1 MKRIKLEAIIK
12 VSDDIIVEEAMIKR
26 TAGLL
31 GEIESYNVNNN
42 YNESQ
47 SDENNSAEKRT
58 ENQDGLS
65 EITKSINSANKIY
78 YGSLSLDERKA
89 ISLTIFIQVNFDKI
103 KSDENYKA
111 KISSLFENKFSF
123 EKSSIEKIFL
133 SSGENSNF
141 DNFKNKFLEG
151 DLLQIIIYI
160 WEKILSIGEE
170 DDFELELVEKAASKF
185 GLEPAIIND
194 TKKQG
199 NDRAKIA
206 KAIVSI
212 ESGKVPF
219 NKLKAFEKTVLL
231 GLMLSECSTIDGQ
244 ISKENLSQLKR
255 VLSSQFGIS
264 NNAASVILEKKLN
277 YSITEKVEK
286 VEVYRE
292 KYDLVAFLWEKI
304 LSTEESIN
312 DGEMGLIRKW
322 IRRLDI
328 SDVESE
334 GARKDAMA
342 LLNPSS

>member
-1 MKRIKLEAIIK
+1 MIPSIFGKNFIYSTIFYVESFVEKHYEEQIQILKKKQQHNHLKKILIDLMGDEVSHKNESLEN
-12 VSDDIIVEEAMIKR
+12 VSDLKFYHKFW
-26 TAGLL
+26 GKL
-31 GEIESYNVNNN
+31 
-42 YNESQ
+42 
-47 SDENNSAEKRT
+47 
-58 ENQDGLS
+58 
-65 EITKSINSANKIY
+65 
-78 YGSLSLDERKA
+78 
-89 ISLTIFIQVNFDKI
+89 
-103 KSDENYKA
+103 
-111 KISSLFENKFSF
+111 ISS
-123 EKSSIEKIFL
+123 
-133 SSGENSNF
+133 G
-141 DNFKNKFLEG
+141 
-151 DLLQIIIYI
+151 
-160 WEKILSIGEE
+160 
-170 DDFELELVEKAASKF
+170 SK
-185 GLEPAIIND
+185 LA
-194 TKKQG
+194 
-199 NDRAKIA
+199 
-206 KAIVSI
+206 V
-212 ESGKVPF
+212 
-219 NKLKAFEKTVLL
+219 
-231 GLMLSECSTIDGQ
+231 Q

>member
-1 MKRIKLEAIIK
+1 MKRIKLEAILK
-12 VSDDIIVEEAMIKR
+12 VSDDIIIEDAMIKR
-26 TAGLL
+26 TTGLL
-31 GEIESYNVNNN
+31 GEVESYNVNNN
-42 YNESQ
+42 Y
-47 SDENNSAEKRT
+47 DENKVNENNAASNNSQ
-58 ENQDGLS
+58 NQDGFS
-65 EITKSINSANKIY
+65 EITNSINSADKIY

-111 KISSLFENKFSF
+111 KIFSLFEKKFSF
-123 EKSSIEKIFL
+123 EKTSVEKIL
-133 SSGENSNF
+133 ISSGESSNF

-160 WEKILSIGEE
+160 WEKVLSIGEE
-170 DDFELELVEKAASKF
+170 DDFEIELVEKAASSF

-212 ESGKVPF
+212 ESGKVPY

-231 GLMLSECSTIDGQ
+231 GLMLSECSTIDSQ
-244 ISKENLSQLKR
+244 ISKENVNQLKR
-255 VLSSQFGIS
+255 ILSSQFGIS

-342 LLNPSS
+342 LLNPTS

>member
-1 MKRIKLEAIIK
+1 MKKIKLEAVIK
-12 VSDDIIVEEAMIKR
+12 VSNDVIIEEAMIKR

-31 GEIESYNVNNN
+31 GEIESYSVHNN

-47 SDENNSAEKRT
+47 LNEDSSATNKSG
-58 ENQDGLS
+58 NQDDFS

-89 ISLTIFIQVNFDKI
+89 VSLTIFIQVNFEKI

-123 EKSSIEKIFL
+123 EKKSVEKIFL
-133 SSGENSNF
+133 SSGESSNF

-160 WEKILSIGEE
+160 WEKILSVGEE

-185 GLEPAIIND
+185 GLEPAVIND

-206 KAIVSI
+206 KAIDSI
-212 ESGKVPF
+212 ESGKVPY

-264 NNAASVILEKKLN
+264 NNAASVILEKKLS

-292 KYDLVAFLWEKI
+292 KYDLVAFLWEKV

-342 LLNPSS
+342 LLNPPS

>member
-1 MKRIKLEAIIK
+1 MKRIKLEAILK
-12 VSDDIIVEEAMIKR
+12 VSDDIIIEDAMIQR
-26 TAGLL
+26 TTGLL
-31 GEIESYNVNNN
+31 GEVESYNVNNN
-42 YNESQ
+42 Y
-47 SDENNSAEKRT
+47 DENKVNENNAASNNSQ
-58 ENQDGLS
+58 NQDGFS
-65 EITKSINSANKIY
+65 EITNSINSADKIY

-111 KISSLFENKFSF
+111 KIFSLFEKKFSF
-123 EKSSIEKIFL
+123 EKTSVEKIL
-133 SSGENSNF
+133 ISSGESSNF

-160 WEKILSIGEE
+160 WEKVLSIGEE
-170 DDFELELVEKAASKF
+170 DDFEIELVEKAASSF

-212 ESGKVPF
+212 ESGKVPY

-231 GLMLSECSTIDGQ
+231 GLMLSECSTIDSQ
-244 ISKENLSQLKR
+244 ISKENVNQLKR
-255 VLSSQFGIS
+255 ILSSQFGIS

-342 LLNPSS
+342 LLNPTS

>member
-1 MKRIKLEAIIK
+1 MKRIKLEAVIK
-12 VSDDIIVEEAMIKR
+12 VSDDIVIEDAMIKR
-26 TAGLL
+26 TTGLL
-31 GEIESYNVNNN
+31 GEVESYNINSN
-42 YNESQ
+42 YDENESNK
-47 SDENNSAEKRT
+47 NNSKPNNPN
-58 ENQDGLS
+58 NQDGFS
-65 EITKSINSANKIY
+65 EIAESINSANKIY

-89 ISLTIFIQVNFDKI
+89 VSLTIFIQVNFEKI
-103 KSDENYKA
+103 KSDDNYKS
-111 KISSLFENKFSF
+111 KIFSLFENKFLL
-123 EKSSIEKIFL
+123 EKTLVEKIFL
-133 SSGENSNF
+133 SSGESSNF

-160 WEKILSIGEE
+160 WEKVLSLGEE
-170 DDFELELVEKAASKF
+170 DDFEIELVEKAASKF
-185 GLEPAIIND
+185 GLEPATIND

-212 ESGKVPF
+212 ESAKVPY

-231 GLMLSECSTIDGQ
+231 GLMLSECSTVDGQ
-244 ISKENLSQLKR
+244 ISKESLNQLKR
-255 VLSSQFGIS
+255 ILNSQFGIT
-264 NNAASVILEKKLN
+264 NNAASVILEKKLS
-277 YSITEKVEK
+277 YSITEQVEK

-292 KYDLVAFLWEKI
+292 KYDLVAFLWEKV

>member
-1 MKRIKLEAIIK
+1 MKKIKFEAIIK
-12 VSDDIIVEEAMIKR
+12 ISNDMIIEDSMVKR

-31 GEIESYNVNNN
+31 GEIESYNVINDFNKET
-42 YNESQ
+42 NELEQTLSTKGATDSFSQ
-47 SDENNSAEKRT
+47 ISKT
-58 ENQDGLS
+58 
-65 EITKSINSANKIY
+65 INDANKIF

-89 ISLTIFIQVNFDKI
+89 VSLTIFIQVNFDKVI
-103 KSDENYKA
+103 SDQEFKN
-111 KISSLFENKFSF
+111 KILNTFERKFSF
-123 EKSSIEKIFL
+123 DQSLSQKIID
-133 SSGENSNF
+133 SSGESSNF
-141 DNFKNKFLEG
+141 DNFKQKFLEG
-151 DLLQIIIYI
+151 DLIQILIYI
-160 WEKILSIGEE
+160 WEKVLSVGEE
-170 DDFELELVEKAASKF
+170 DDFEIELIENAATKF
-185 GLEPAIIND
+185 GLESAAIND

-206 KAIVSI
+206 KAIETI
-212 ESGKVPF
+212 ESGKSAY

-231 GLMLSECSTIDGQ
+231 GLMLSECSTIDGE
-244 ISKENLSQLKR
+244 ISRENSSQLKR
-255 VLSSQFGIS
+255 ILSTQFGIS
-264 NNAASVILEKKLN
+264 NNAASVILEKNLD

-304 LSTEESIN
+304 LSTEETIN

-342 LLNPSS
+342 MLNPT

>member
-12 VSDDIIVEEAMIKR
+12 VSDDIIVEEEMIKR

-31 GEIESYNVNNN
+31 GEIESYDVNNN

-47 SDENNSAEKRT
+47 SNENNSAEKKT
-58 ENQDGLS
+58 ENQDGFS

-133 SSGENSNF
+133 SSGESSNF

>member
-1 MKRIKLEAIIK
+1 M
-12 VSDDIIVEEAMIKR
+12 
-26 TAGLL
+26 
-31 GEIESYNVNNN
+31 
-42 YNESQ
+42 
-47 SDENNSAEKRT
+47 
-58 ENQDGLS
+58 
-65 EITKSINSANKIY
+65 
-78 YGSLSLDERKA
+78 
-89 ISLTIFIQVNFDKI
+89 
-103 KSDENYKA
+103 
-111 KISSLFENKFSF
+111 
-123 EKSSIEKIFL
+123 
-133 SSGENSNF
+133 SSGESSNF

>member
-1 MKRIKLEAIIK
+1 MKKIKLEAIIK
-12 VSDDIIVEEAMIKR
+12 VSNDVIIEEALIKR

-42 YNESQ
+42 YNENQ
-47 SDENNSAEKRT
+47 SNEGSSAKNNSG
-58 ENQDGLS
+58 NHDGFS

-89 ISLTIFIQVNFDKI
+89 ISLTIFIQVNFEKI
-103 KSDENYKA
+103 KTDENFKS
-111 KISSLFENKFSF
+111 KIFSLFENKFLF
-123 EKSSIEKIFL
+123 EKSAVEKIFL
-133 SSGENSNF
+133 SSGESSNF

-170 DDFELELVEKAASKF
+170 DDLEIELVEKAASKF
-185 GLEPAIIND
+185 GLEPAIVND

-199 NDRAKIA
+199 NERAKIA

-212 ESGKVPF
+212 ESGNVPY

-244 ISKENLSQLKR
+244 ISKENLNQLKR

-264 NNAASVILEKKLN
+264 NNAASVILEKKLS

-286 VEVYRE
+286 VEIYRE

>member
-1 MKRIKLEAIIK
+1 MKKIKFEAIIK
-12 VSDDIIVEEAMIKR
+12 ISDDIIIEESMVKR

-31 GEIESYNVNNN
+31 GEIESFNVKHDIESETNQAKQSIPNGSTDPFAQISNTINN
-42 YNESQ
+42 
-47 SDENNSAEKRT
+47 
-58 ENQDGLS
+58 
-65 EITKSINSANKIY
+65 ANKIF

-89 ISLTIFIQVNFDKI
+89 VALTIFIQVNFDKI
-103 KSDENYKA
+103 KSDQAFQK
-111 KISSLFENKFSF
+111 KILNIF
-123 EKSSIEKIFL
+123 EKKFTL
-133 SSGENSNF
+133 DKALFQKLVDSSGDNASF
-141 DNFKNKFLEG
+141 DDFKNKFLEG
-151 DLLQIIIYI
+151 DLTQILIYI
-160 WEKILSIGEE
+160 WEKVLSVGEE
-170 DDFELELVEKAASKF
+170 DDFESELIENAATKF
-185 GLEPAIIND
+185 GLESAAIND

-206 KAIVSI
+206 KAIEII
-212 ESGKVPF
+212 ESGKNAY

-244 ISKENLSQLKR
+244 ISKENISQLKR
-255 VLSSQFGIS
+255 ILSTQFNIT
-264 NNAASVILEKKLN
+264 NNAASVILEKKLD

-342 LLNPSS
+342 MLNPS

>member
-1 MKRIKLEAIIK
+1 MKRIKLEAILK
-12 VSDDIIVEEAMIKR
+12 VSDDIIIEDAMIQR
-26 TAGLL
+26 TTGLL
-31 GEIESYNVNNN
+31 GEVESYNVNDN
-42 YNESQ
+42 Y
-47 SDENNSAEKRT
+47 DENKVNENNAASNNSQ
-58 ENQDGLS
+58 NQDGFS
-65 EITKSINSANKIY
+65 EITNSINSADKIY

-111 KISSLFENKFSF
+111 KIFSLFEKKFLF
-123 EKSSIEKIFL
+123 EKTSIEKIL
-133 SSGENSNF
+133 ISSGESSNF

-160 WEKILSIGEE
+160 WEKVLSIGEE
-170 DDFELELVEKAASKF
+170 DDFEIELVEKAASSF

-212 ESGKVPF
+212 ESGKVPY

-231 GLMLSECSTIDGQ
+231 GLMLSECSTIDSQ
-244 ISKENLSQLKR
+244 ISKENVNQLKR
-255 VLSSQFGIS
+255 ILSSQFGIS

-342 LLNPSS
+342 LLNPTS

>member
-1 MKRIKLEAIIK
+1 MKRIKFEAIIK
-12 VSDDIIVEEAMIKR
+12 ISDDLIIEDSMVNR

-31 GEIESYNVNNN
+31 GEIESYDVKTNLDNETYQKENTNATDNSSDPFSQISSTINN
-42 YNESQ
+42 
-47 SDENNSAEKRT
+47 
-58 ENQDGLS
+58 
-65 EITKSINSANKIY
+65 ANKIF
-78 YGSLSLDERKA
+78 YGSLSLEERKA
-89 ISLTIFIQVNFDKI
+89 VSLTIFLQA
-103 KSDENYKA
+103 Y
-111 KISSLFENKFSF
+111 F
-123 EKSSIEKIFL
+123 EKINSDPEFKKKILNIFEKKFL
-133 SSGENSNF
+133 LDQTLSQKLIDSSGENSSF
-141 DNFKNKFLEG
+141 DNFKNKFLDG
-151 DLLQIIIYI
+151 DLTQILIYI

-170 DDFELELVEKAASKF
+170 DDFEIELIENAANKF
-185 GLEPAIIND
+185 GLESSAIND

-206 KAIVSI
+206 RAIDTI
-212 ESGKVPF
+212 ESGKNAY

-244 ISKENLSQLKR
+244 ISRENSSQLKR
-255 VLSSQFGIS
+255 VLSTQFGIS
-264 NNAASVILEKKLN
+264 NNAASVIIEKKLN

-342 LLNPSS
+342 MLNPS

>member
-1 MKRIKLEAIIK
+1 MKRIKLEAILK
-12 VSDDIIVEEAMIKR
+12 VSDDIIIEDAMIKR
-26 TAGLL
+26 TTGLL
-31 GEIESYNVNNN
+31 GEVESYNVNNN
-42 YNESQ
+42 Y
-47 SDENNSAEKRT
+47 DENKVNENNAASNNSQ
-58 ENQDGLS
+58 NQDGFS
-65 EITKSINSANKIY
+65 EITNSINSADKIY

-111 KISSLFENKFSF
+111 KIFSLFEKKFSF
-123 EKSSIEKIFL
+123 EKTSVEKIL
-133 SSGENSNF
+133 ISSGESSNF

-160 WEKILSIGEE
+160 WEKVLSIGEE
-170 DDFELELVEKAASKF
+170 DDFEIELVEKAASSF

-212 ESGKVPF
+212 ESGKVAY

-231 GLMLSECSTIDGQ
+231 GLMLSECSTIDSQ
-244 ISKENLSQLKR
+244 ISKENVNQLKR
-255 VLSSQFGIS
+255 ILSSQFGIS

-342 LLNPSS
+342 LLNPTS

>member
-1 MKRIKLEAIIK
+1 MKRIKLEAILK
-12 VSDDIIVEEAMIKR
+12 VSDDIIIEDAMIQR
-26 TAGLL
+26 TTGLL
-31 GEIESYNVNNN
+31 GEVESYNVNNN
-42 YNESQ
+42 Y
-47 SDENNSAEKRT
+47 DENKVNENNAASNNSQ
-58 ENQDGLS
+58 NQDGFS
-65 EITKSINSANKIY
+65 EITNSINSADKIY

-111 KISSLFENKFSF
+111 KIFSLFEKKFSF
-123 EKSSIEKIFL
+123 EKTSVEKIL
-133 SSGENSNF
+133 ISSGESSNF
-141 DNFKNKFLEG
+141 DNLKNKFLEG

-160 WEKILSIGEE
+160 WEKVLSIGEE
-170 DDFELELVEKAASKF
+170 DDFEIELVEKAASSF

-212 ESGKVPF
+212 ESGKVPY

-231 GLMLSECSTIDGQ
+231 GLMLSECSTIDSQ
-244 ISKENLSQLKR
+244 ISKENVNQLKR
-255 VLSSQFGIS
+255 ILSSQFGIS

-342 LLNPSS
+342 LLNPTS